1 MNNSDLLW
9 SNVDLLQYTQ
19 IHADVLPCNTSRL
32 KPRESHTLNIP
43 ASVFK
48 LILDDIGE
56 NRHRLTQKQKQFAF
70 SFIKSVIHKPS
81 ITSKQCK
88 VLRDIQKQCCPNYLK
103 VPKDWI

>member
-1 MNNSDLLW
+1 MNNQDLWVNNADLL
-9 SNVDLLQYTQ
+9 SFTQ
-19 IHADVLPCNTSRL
+19 IHTNVKVVENNTHYVTNSN
-32 KPRESHTLNIP
+32 TLSIP
-43 ASVFK
+43 LSKFK

-70 SFIKSVIHKPS
+70 SFIKSVMHKPS